1 MDISNIARKAV
12 KAGCIAAGLG
22 ALLVAP
28 GQVSEVQKAPFKGR
42 NFAHRG
48 LHTEDGMIPE
58 NSLEAFRRAVSAG
71 YGIELDVQLSSDG
84 RVMVFHDDDLDRVC
98 GVSGK
103 IWDRTYRELRE
114 MRLNGT
120 DSVIPTLHEVLETV
134 KGKVPLIV
142 ELKTG
147 PRNKELCKKT
157 CAILTAY
164 KGDFCIESFNPLIV
178 GWFRMNAPEILRGQ
192 LATVTA
198 EYGAKTPKPVAF
210 ALSNG
215 LTNIIARPQFI
226 AYSLHDRPLGIR
238 VSEMMGAMR
247 VGWTS
252 HGEENEKGR
261 DAVIFEF
268 YRPKTHYRK

>member
-1 MDISNIARKAV
+1 MEFSNVARKLV
-12 KAGCIAAGLG
+12 KAGIAAAGLG

-28 GQVSEVQKAPFKGR
+28 GQATDVQKAPFKGR

-48 LHTEDGMIPE
+48 LYTEDGIIPE

-71 YGIELDVQLSSDG
+71 YGIELDVQLSSDS
-84 RVMVFHDDDLDRVC
+84 RVMVFHDDDLDRMC

-103 IWDRTYRELRE
+103 IWDRSYDELRE
-114 MRLNGT
+114 LRLNGT
-120 DSVIPTLHEVLETV
+120 ESYIPTLHEVLEV
-134 KGKVPLIV
+134 VAGKVPLIV
-142 ELKTG
+142 ELKNG
-147 PRNKELCKKT
+147 PKNTELCKKT
-157 CAILTAY
+157 CAILTQY
-164 KGDFCIESFNPLIV
+164 RGDFCIESFNPMIV

-192 LATVTA
+192 LATSVE
-198 EYGAKTPKPVAF
+198 EYGTKTAKPVAF

-215 LTNIIARPQFI
+215 LTNIIARPHFI
-226 AYSLHDRPLGIR
+226 AYSLGERPVGIKL
-238 VSEMMGAMR
+238 SELMGAMK

-268 YRPKTHYRK
+268 YRPKTHFR